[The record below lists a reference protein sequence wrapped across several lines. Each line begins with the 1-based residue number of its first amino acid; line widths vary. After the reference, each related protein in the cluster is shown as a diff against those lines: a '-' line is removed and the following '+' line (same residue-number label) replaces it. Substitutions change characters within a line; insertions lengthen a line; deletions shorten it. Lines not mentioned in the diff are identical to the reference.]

1 MNAQFSPTTGWEPC
15 VRAPAR
21 AASAGIPPLRRR
33 ALRPSLALKGDR
45 PRRSADLSPPLGDA
59 VAEQAVDAEG
69 RQQERER
76 RRALHACCHVRARG
90 REAGCRGSA
99 AGGVACRRGTGDP
112 RHLSGSPL
120 RRYGS
125 TGRTSPD
132 SPRTGGRT
140 SRWWRVAARPWR
152 GRRWPPWRRT
162 CGPATCGSC
171 RTCSL
176 TSPSRDPASMRSS
189 PAFCRR
195 RSVNGQRRATVDAR
209 RRPREPRTD
218 GGSGHPRPASK
229 RCPHRRQDGRQAAG
243 PREAMAWLR
252 IDQSGPPT
260 ARPAPSLS
268 LIGQAFKLDV
278 GRARGATE
286 PIEFASKYIEE
297 RREAECAQCDRRR
310 LRCGVLVAV
319 LAGVL
324 LAITG
329 FIASKHRSTLNPAE
343 L

>member
-1 MNAQFSPTTGWEPC
+1 M
-15 VRAPAR
+15 
-21 AASAGIPPLRRR
+21 PP
-33 ALRPSLALKGDR
+33 
-45 PRRSADLSPPLGDA
+45 RSGSWPGGGLSD
-59 VAEQAVDAEG
+59 
-69 RQQERER
+69 
-76 RRALHACCHVRARG
+76 
-90 REAGCRGSA
+90 SA
-99 AGGVACRRGTGDP
+99 AGGVACRRGSGDP

-125 TGRTSPD
+125 AGRTSPD

-140 SRWWRVAARPWR
+140 SRWWCAAARPWR

-162 CGPATCGSC
+162 CCPATCVSY

-189 PAFCRR
+189 AAFCRR

-209 RRPREPRTD
+209 RRPREPRTG

-229 RCPHRRQDGRQAAG
+229 RCPHRRQDGCHATG

-252 IDQSGPPT
+252 IDRFSPG
-260 ARPAPSLS
+260 R
-268 LIGQAFKLDV
+268 IRQAFKLDV

-286 PIEFASKYIEE
+286 PIEFASKHIEE
-297 RREAECAQCDRRR
+297 RRDAECAQCDRRR
-310 LRCGVLVAV
+310 LRCGVLAAV
-319 LAGVL
+319 SATVL

-329 FIASKHRSTLNPAE
+329 FIASKDPSPD
-343 L
+343 